1 VPRRVIN
8 AVDPLEQFSSG
19 RRPGDH
25 RSGTEMSDWVSETT
39 TSWHRAPSGIAVLAA
54 ATVDVDP
61 ATVNDQPASV
71 KDEPRRVTPSR

>member
-1 VPRRVIN
+1 
-8 AVDPLEQFSSG
+8 
-19 RRPGDH
+19 
-25 RSGTEMSDWVSETT
+25 MSDWVSETT